1 MNSLDSL
8 SSSVIHRKN
17 KYVMLICLQA
27 DRNLPEPLL
36 EPGRQNETE
45 AFQTLGKESWVLQAE
60 ICQGR
65 VAATA
70 ENLSNVR
77 T

>member
-1 MNSLDSL
+1 
-8 SSSVIHRKN
+8 
-17 KYVMLICLQA
+17 MLICLQA

-36 EPGRQNETE
+36 EPSRQNETE
-45 AFQTLGKESWVLQAE
+45 AFQTSGQESWVLHAE

-65 VAATA
+65 VAASA